1 MTSAFS
7 ILLQRKTREDCAV
20 PRYEFLCRKC
30 KRPFE
35 LLYALAEYEH
45 AEKKLKCP
53 KCRSARVVRQIST
66 FEGKTSKKS

>member
-1 MTSAFS
+1 M
-7 ILLQRKTREDCAV
+7 

-66 FEGKTSKKS
+66 FEVKTSKKS